1 MLRLLLIEKS
11 DILFSKT
18 AFPGCINTDFYILF
32 FLRKIQ
38 CTYTSSITD
47 HTFISALHEIR
58 KQAECIIDLPVKEL
72 TVSFTIESYTLP
84 VAIA

>member
-1 MLRLLLIEKS
+1 MDTCFKLRLLLIEKS

-32 FLRKIQ
+32 FFLRKIQ
-38 CTYTSSITD
+38 HTYTSSITD
-47 HTFISALHEIR
+47 HTFTSALHDNR

-72 TVSFTIESYTLP
+72 TIS
-84 VAIA
+84 

>member
-1 MLRLLLIEKS
+1 MKRVISFSVRLL
-11 DILFSKT
+11 
-18 AFPGCINTDFYILF
+18 FPDVSIQTSIFF

-38 CTYTSSITD
+38 RTYTSIITD
-47 HTFISALHEIR
+47 HTFTSALHDIR
-58 KQAECIIDLPVKEL
+58 KQTECIIDLPVKEL